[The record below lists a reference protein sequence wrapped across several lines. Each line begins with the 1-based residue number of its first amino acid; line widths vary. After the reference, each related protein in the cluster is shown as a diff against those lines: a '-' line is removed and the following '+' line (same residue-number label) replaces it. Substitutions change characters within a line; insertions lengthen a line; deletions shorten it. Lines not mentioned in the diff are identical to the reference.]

1 MKRLHRRLRILIL
14 CLFSVSALAPVFL
27 VPFRLKHISATG
39 RKEFLEFS
47 NRRFSTDVWRLN
59 SVNQEE
65 GEGLKEPKQVIY
77 EDSEVGSTVNY
88 TYNEIHQSVE
98 SGGVA
103 EGTQILERNGTTRRS
118 AKEDEQIQH
127 HEVPSTSRGQEKFY
141 QTMVRRVQNGQPQAK
156 SVSDKKV
163 KEMKDQLIRAN
174 VYLNIAPPGSN
185 SHIVKELR
193 QRMKDLEKA
202 MGDAKKDSDLPRRAW
217 QRTKVMEV
225 SLSKASHAFPDCSS
239 MATKL
244 RAMTYNSE
252 EQVRAHKDEA
262 EHLIQLAAR
271 TTPKGLH
278 CLAMRLTSEYLTL
291 PADERNVGNQ
301 EKARDGN
308 LYHYAVFSDNVLAC
322 AVVVNST
329 VAHAAEPEKIVFHVV
344 TDSLNFPAISM
355 WFLHNPPGRAIVDIQ
370 SLENF
375 EWLLKKYASPL
386 QKQNAYDPRYT
397 SALNHLR
404 FYLPDVF
411 PLLDKIVFLDH
422 DVVVQ
427 KDLTELWD
435 VNLKGK
441 VNGAVE
447 TCREG
452 DASYRRMDM
461 YIDFTDPFVSKRF
474 NANTCTWAFGMN
486 LFDLQ
491 EWRKQNL
498 TAKYGSYLQL
508 LQEHGKVL
516 WKAGS
521 LPIGWLTFY
530 NQTVSLDRR
539 WHILGLGHESNVA
552 LRDIERAAVIH
563 FNGVMKPWLEIG
575 IRNYKGYWTKH
586 IMYDHPYLQQCNVHE

>member
-508 LQEHGKVL
+508 EHGKVL